1 MKAPD
6 SIGCRGLFYRSPPH
20 AVELIGKIFYA
31 LCGKCLRMSLRYIT
45 VS

>member
-6 SIGCRGLFYRSPPH
+6 SIGCRGLFYGCTPH
-20 AVELIGKIFYA
+20 AVELIGKISYA
-31 LCGKCLRMSLRYIT
+31 LCGKCLRISLRYIT